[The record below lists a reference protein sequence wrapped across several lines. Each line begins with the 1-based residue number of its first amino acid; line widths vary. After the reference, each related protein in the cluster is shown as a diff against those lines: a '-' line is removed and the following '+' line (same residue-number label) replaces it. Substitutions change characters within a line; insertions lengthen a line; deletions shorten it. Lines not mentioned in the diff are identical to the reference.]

1 MSSHTFPETCP
12 CCTAGSGVNLWVLLV
27 SNLLVLLVS
36 ASGSRGRLS
45 PALSPR
51 LVRLSP
57 SFFDLASAATEPEP
71 AGAEDVSSR
80 EGGQELRDAGAGKRK
95 EDAPTSFQERGL
107 ARTPRSRL
115 NLGLQTAL
123 FPRELSLEQ
132 LLK

>member
-1 MSSHTFPETCP
+1 MT
-12 CCTAGSGVNLWVLLV
+12 LWVLLV

-36 ASGSRGRLS
+36 ASGSRDRLS